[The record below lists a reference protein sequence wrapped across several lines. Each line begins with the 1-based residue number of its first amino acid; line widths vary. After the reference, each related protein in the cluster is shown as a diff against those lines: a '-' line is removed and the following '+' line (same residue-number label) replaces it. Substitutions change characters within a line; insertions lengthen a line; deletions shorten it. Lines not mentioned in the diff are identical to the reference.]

1 MHKPALFS
9 LAAVLALAGC
19 YHIAQLQARFAA
31 TNAPSLYAERCS
43 TCHGPNGR
51 GDGLGGEG
59 LEPKPRDFA
68 DRDWQRSI
76 SDARIAETIHAGG
89 AALGLSAR
97 MPAQPDLD
105 RAQLEVLVRYI
116 RSVGA
121 VGVAA
126 R

>member
-1 MHKPALFS
+1 MRSLVLS
-9 LAAVLALAGC
+9 LAVAVLAAPGC

-31 TNAPSLYAERCS
+31 TSAPPLYAERCS
-43 TCHGPNGR
+43 TCHGTRGR

-68 DRDWQRSI
+68 NAAWQASV
-76 SDARIAETIHAGG
+76 SDARLCETIHRGG
-89 AALGLSAR
+89 AAMGLSAA

-105 RAQLEVLVRYI
+105 AAQLEVLVAYI
-116 RSVGA
+116 RAVGA
-121 VGVAA
+121 